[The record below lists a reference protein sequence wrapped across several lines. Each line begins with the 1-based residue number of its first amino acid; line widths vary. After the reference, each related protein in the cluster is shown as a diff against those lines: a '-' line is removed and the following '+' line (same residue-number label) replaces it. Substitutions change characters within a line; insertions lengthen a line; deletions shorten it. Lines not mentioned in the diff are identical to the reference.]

1 MKYTPVQRA
10 LRLITSALDPR
21 IYAHGLRMLH
31 YYGYTHVRERPKLT
45 LGQGVRLAPNVAFT
59 HAERISIGEAA
70 QIGARCS
77 LWAGKTMGR
86 ISIGARTTLGPDVFV
101 TAADYGLAAGERII
115 DQTMIEADVI
125 IGADCWIGTKAVI
138 TAGVTIGDGAVIGA
152 GAVVTQ
158 DIPPGMIA
166 GGVPARVIRARG

>member
-1 MKYTPVQRA
+1 MKYTRPQRA
-10 LRLITSALDPR
+10 LRLIASAFDPR

-45 LGQGVRLAPNVAFT
+45 LGKGVRLAPNTAFT

-70 QIGARCS
+70 QIGARCA
-77 LWAGKTMGR
+77 LWAGKTTGR
-86 ISIGARTTLGPDVFV
+86 ISIGARTTLGPDVFI
-101 TAADYGLAAGERII
+101 TAADYGLAPDQRITE
-115 DQTMIEADVI
+115 QEMIEADVV
-125 IGADCWIGTKAVI
+125 IGSDCWIGTKAVI

-158 DIPPGMIA
+158 DVPANMIA
-166 GGVPARVIRARG
+166 GGVPARVIRSRG

>member
-1 MKYTPVQRA
+1 MRYTPLQRA
-10 LRLITSALDPR
+10 MRLITSILDPR
-21 IYAHGLRMLH
+21 IYAHGFRMLH

-45 LGQGVRLAPNVAFT
+45 LGAGVRLAPNVSFT
-59 HAERISIGEAA
+59 HGERISIGEAA

-77 LWAGKTMGR
+77 LWAGKTTGR

-101 TAADYGLAAGERII
+101 TAADYGLAADQRII
-115 DQTMIEADVI
+115 DQEMIEADVV

-152 GAVVTQ
+152 GAVVTR
-158 DIPPGMIA
+158 DVPAGMIA
-166 GGVPARVIRARG
+166 GGVPAQVIKPRG